1 MPLFLKALDPIIDIL
16 GNEQVLRYNNDQIN
30 NTANLLLLNN
40 FTPLIGV
47 FPATSLVFASTTLK
61 GFQFKHELKS
71 GSVYGDFSL
80 KTYDKFGSSTD
91 IFKYDE
97 LSDSFNFLKNVNLS
111 GLTLSGNLS
120 LNGNKITNLANGTV
134 NTDGINLGQ
143 LNSAITGLGFS
154 SLSNGLMARTASNT
168 YASRNIAVGSG
179 LGISNSDGV
188 AGNPTLSLS
197 TQLQNLHNLNT
208 LGFISLSS
216 TGTGSSSFVNR
227 SLSVDSNL
235 TITNGNGVSGNP
247 LLGLAS
253 DIVTN
258 SFTSTGGNVSAT
270 TGILKGNNLAVHNSG
285 SISVL
290 NSLNM
295 NSNYINFL
303 AYPLNNQD
311 AATKQ
316 FVLDNSGGSVQSI
329 LHGFNNV
336 TYSTNVSIGDHIKF
350 DGVAFV
356 RGSNISLDTTSTYTT
371 STGVASVGRITLAAG
386 KTYKLTGSI
395 NNVVSA
401 NYNAMRWY
409 NSDTNTALGVVS
421 GMSSPVSTTDR
432 VPSAG
437 FIAYITT
444 SVSTRVELRI
454 IWNALSSVN
463 GTGDGIG
470 PTWFAVEEV

>member
-1 MPLFLKALDPIIDIL
+1 ML
-16 GNEQVLRYNNDQIN
+16 NDS
-30 NTANLLLLNN
+30 TA
-40 FTPLIGV
+40 IAGV

-91 IFKYDE
+91 IFKYE
-97 LSDSFNFLKNVNLS
+97 EQSDSFNFLKTVNLS

-154 SLSNGLMARTASNT
+154 SLSNGLLARTGTNT

-216 TGTGSSSFVNR
+216 TGTGTSSFVNR

-235 TITNGNGVSGNP
+235 TIANGNGVSGNP

-270 TGILKGNNLAVHNSG
+270 TGTLKGNNLAVHNSG

-290 NSLNM
+290 NNLNM

-303 AYPLNNQD
+303 PTPINTQD

-316 FVLDNSGGSVQSI
+316 YVDNNAGGSGTRSI
-329 LHGFNNV
+329 LHGHVYN
-336 TYSTNVSIGDHIKF
+336 TYSTNLTTSDHIKF
-350 DGVAFV
+350 DNTAFV
-356 RGSNISLDTTSTYTT
+356 RGSNISLDTTSTYTP
-371 STGVASVGRITLAAG
+371 STGVASIGRITLAAG
-386 KTYKLTGSI
+386 KTYKLMGIMCT
-395 NNVVSA
+395 A
-401 NYNAMRWY
+401 NFSSTSNAYIGLKWY
-409 NSDTNTALGVVS
+409 NSDSNTPLGTVNTWWSSSWSYTSGGAVV
-421 GMSSPVSTTDR
+421 
-432 VPSAG
+432 
-437 FIAYITT
+437 AYITAT
-444 SVSTRVELRI
+444 STTRVELRI
-454 IWNALSSVN
+454 NNISSVTQIY
-463 GTGDGIG
+463 GTSDSNSA
-470 PTWFAVEEV
+470 TWFSAEEV